1 MSRDDDFAAFM
12 QSGAPAAVTRL
23 QRGQVVS
30 GPVVQLDA
38 DSVFVALGTRSEG
51 RIPALQLAGRAR
63 PLQVGDTIE
72 ATVVDPDAPGG
83 PLLAL
88 TLGAERGAGL
98 EALALAFESG
108 TPMSGKFTKAMK
120 SGLEVEIGGV
130 RAFCPASQLDL
141 QHVADLASKV
151 GETARFLVLEIKEE
165 GRSVI
170 VSRRRVLEQE
180 RTATA
185 QVLRAGLRVGDDR
198 EGTVTSVQKFGA
210 FVDLGGLDGLVH
222 ISELSPSRV
231 ERVEDVVKVGERVK
245 VRVLGLEQTD
255 KGERIRLSMKALIQT
270 APADVPQLDE
280 ILEAQVLRLLPNGL
294 IVQTKKGEGL
304 VPLRELNLS
313 PGADHRRAFQPG
325 HTLEVTLLNESGGR
339 LRFSAQRV
347 EEVRTRQ
354 DYAQY
359 QANLQTSGTG
369 QFGGGF
375 QAALSRLTLGPLPSR
390 PIAVTPPKPAVAA
403 PAPVPVPVRVAAQPA
418 SPPAPA
424 PAPAPQAVTPNAPVD
439 APAPEPSDPH
449 SRRRI
454 VRPR

>member
-1 MSRDDDFAAFM
+1 MSQDDFAAFM
-12 QSGAPAAVTRL
+12 QTGGSAAVTRL
-23 QRGQVVS
+23 KRGQVVS
-30 GPVVQLDA
+30 GQVVQLDA

-51 RIPALQLAGRAR
+51 RIPALQLAARAR

-88 TLGAERGAGL
+88 TLGAERGVGL

-108 TPMSGKFTKAMK
+108 TPMQGKFTKAMK
-120 SGLEVEIGGV
+120 SGLEVELGGV
-130 RAFCPASQLDL
+130 RAFCPASQLDV
-141 QHVADLASKV
+141 QHVADLSTKV
-151 GETARFLVLEIKEE
+151 GETARFLVLEIKDE

-170 VSRRRVLEQE
+170 VSRRRVIEQE
-180 RTATA
+180 RAATA

-255 KGERIRLSMKALIQT
+255 KGERIRLSMKALIQQ

-304 VPLRELNLS
+304 VPVRELNLS
-313 PGADHRRAFQPG
+313 PGADHRRAFEPG
-325 HTLEVTLLNESGGR
+325 QTLEVTLVNESGGR

-359 QANLQTSGTG
+359 QASVQSSTSG

-375 QAALSRLTLGPLPSR
+375 QAALSKLALGPLPSR
-390 PIAVTPPKPAVAA
+390 PVAPPKPPVAQAAPA
-403 PAPVPVPVRVAAQPA
+403 PAPVPAPAAAQPVTQPQHA
-418 SPPAPA
+418 APSSA
-424 PAPAPQAVTPNAPVD
+424 PNATD
-439 APAPEPSDPH
+439 PEPTEPAASG

-454 VRPR
+454 IHPR